1 MCKTTEIIAKFYTL
15 SPRIPHI
22 RVQIPYAHVLFRG
35 VIEIENFTDLTQVI
49 SILYLFYRVNLCKLF
64 RRVKHSL
71 IIHTK
76 TNSANL

>member
-49 SILYLFYRVNLCKLF
+49 SIFI
-64 RRVKHSL
+64 L
-71 IIHTK
+71 I
-76 TNSANL
+76 L